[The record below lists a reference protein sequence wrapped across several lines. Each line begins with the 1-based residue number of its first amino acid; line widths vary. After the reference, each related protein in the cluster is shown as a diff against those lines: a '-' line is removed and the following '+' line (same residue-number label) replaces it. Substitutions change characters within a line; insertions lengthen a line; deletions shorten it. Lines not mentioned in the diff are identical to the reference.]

1 VEGRMKNVIAM
12 LLMVATVSIVFAET
26 QKWYKLEKG
35 ESYVADFLLKGGGSQ
50 KVTIDSTKSIKVGF
64 RTDLYYAPKRS
75 ELYKEFS
82 AKYKSKVIKL
92 IDIKSGNSIS
102 TVWAASG
109 RFVPVG
115 NKVIVEVVNLTDNDF
130 KVLIYQKSDSD

>member
-1 VEGRMKNVIAM
+1 MKNVIGVVLIIA
-12 LLMVATVSIVFAET
+12 AVSIVFAET
-26 QKWYKLEKG
+26 EKWYKLEKG

-50 KVTIDSTKSIKVGF
+50 KVTIESTQAIKVGF

-75 ELYKEFS
+75 ELYKEFA

-92 IDIKSGNSIS
+92 IDTSSGNSIS

-109 RFVPVG
+109 KFVPVG
-115 NKVIVEVVNLTDNDF
+115 SKVIVEVVNLTETDF
-130 KVLIYQKSDSD
+130 KVLLYQKSVTD

>member
-1 VEGRMKNVIAM
+1 MKNVIGVVLIIA
-12 LLMVATVSIVFAET
+12 AVSIVFAET
-26 QKWYKLEKG
+26 EKWYKLEKG

-50 KVTIDSTKSIKVGF
+50 KVTIESTQAIKVGF

-75 ELYKEFS
+75 ELYKGFA

-92 IDIKSGNSIS
+92 IDTSSGNSIS

-109 RFVPVG
+109 KFVPVG
-115 NKVIVEVVNLTDNDF
+115 SKVIVEVVNLTETDF
-130 KVLIYQKSDSD
+130 KVLLYQKSVTD

>member
-1 VEGRMKNVIAM
+1 MKNVIAI
-12 LLMVATVSIVFAET
+12 LLIGAAVVSIVFAEI

-35 ESYVADFLLKGGGSQ
+35 ESYVADFLLKGGRSQ

-75 ELYKEFS
+75 ELYKEYS
-82 AKYKSKVIKL
+82 SKYKSKIIKL
-92 IDIKSGNSIS
+92 IDTNSGNSIS

-109 RFVPVG
+109 RFAPVG
-115 NKVIVEVVNLTDNDF
+115 NKVIVEVVNLTDSDF

>member
-1 VEGRMKNVIAM
+1 MKRVVAM
-12 LLMVATVSIVFAET
+12 LLIVVTVPIVFAET
-26 QKWYKLEKG
+26 EKWYKLERG

-50 KVTIDSTKSIKVGF
+50 KVTIDSTKAIKVGF

-82 AKYKSKVIKL
+82 AKYESKVIKL
-92 IDIKSGNSIS
+92 IDTNSGNSIS
-102 TVWAASG
+102 TVWAALG
-109 RFVPVG
+109 KFVPIG

-130 KVLIYQKSDSD
+130 KVLLYQKSVSD